1 MKGSRF
7 CCYDSAQSTASLI
20 PMAYGNFTFEQLIE
34 TFGLSLRESSGLFE
48 AIPSVESSELLK
60 ATLAET
66 MDLAVALSTEKARSE
81 LIIMPVMLELR
92 RRFNKKISLFSGVDF
107 TVSPEQGL
115 NGVCDFL
122 ISQSEEQLFVRSPVV
137 MLVEAKNENL
147 KTGFPQCIAEM
158 VAAQQFN
165 QSKGNPIKTIY
176 GVVTI
181 GTTWRFLR
189 LKERIVEID
198 LSEYYIEDVE
208 KILGILCSA
217 LA

>member
-1 MKGSRF
+1 
-7 CCYDSAQSTASLI
+7 
-20 PMAYGNFTFEQLIE
+20 MAYGNFTFEQVIDKFDLKLQE
-34 TFGLSLRESSGLFE
+34 TPDLFA
-48 AIPSVESSELLK
+48 AIAAVESSELLK
-60 ATLAET
+60 MTLAET
-66 MDLAVALSTEKARSE
+66 VQLAVALSTEKARSE

-92 RRFNKKISLFSGVDF
+92 RKFSKAISVFSGVDF
-107 TVSPEQGL
+107 TVAPEEGL

-122 ISQSEEQLFVRSPVV
+122 ISRSAEQLLVRLPVI

-165 QSKGNPIKTIY
+165 QQKGNPIDTIY

-181 GTTWRFLR
+181 GTIWRFLR
-189 LKERIVEID
+189 LKGSTVEID
-198 LSEYYIEDVE
+198 SSEYYIEDVE

-217 LA
+217 LAKPL

>member
-1 MKGSRF
+1 
-7 CCYDSAQSTASLI
+7 
-20 PMAYGNFTFEQLIE
+20 
-34 TFGLSLRESSGLFE
+34 
-48 AIPSVESSELLK
+48 
-60 ATLAET
+60 
-66 MDLAVALSTEKARSE
+66 
-81 LIIMPVMLELR
+81 MPVMLELR
-92 RRFNKKISLFSGVDF
+92 RRFNQEISLFSGIDF

-122 ISQSEEQLFVRSPVV
+122 ISCSAEQLFVRSPVI

-165 QSKGNPIKTIY
+165 QEKGNPIDTIY

-189 LKERIVEID
+189 LKGQSVEID

-208 KILGILCSA
+208 KILGILSSA
-217 LA
+217 IAS

>member
-1 MKGSRF
+1 
-7 CCYDSAQSTASLI
+7 
-20 PMAYGNFTFEQLIE
+20 MAYGNFTFEQLID
-34 TFGLSLRESSGLFE
+34 TFDLSLQESSGLFE
-48 AIPSVESSELLK
+48 SVPGIESSELLK

-66 MDLAVALSTEKARSE
+66 LDLAVALSTEKARSE

-92 RRFNKKISLFSGVDF
+92 RRFNRKISLFSGIDF
-107 TVSPEQGL
+107 SVSLEQGL

-122 ISQSEEQLFVRSPVV
+122 VSCSAEQLFVRSPMI

-147 KTGFPQCIAEM
+147 KAGLPQCIAEM

-165 QSKGNPIKTIY
+165 QAKGNPVDTVY

-189 LKERIVEID
+189 LKGRTVEID
-198 LSEYYIEDVE
+198 LSEYYIEELE

-217 LA
+217 ITSQPD

>member
-1 MKGSRF
+1 
-7 CCYDSAQSTASLI
+7 
-20 PMAYGNFTFEQLIE
+20 MAYGNFTFEQLID
-34 TFGLSLRESSGLFE
+34 TFDLSLQESSGLFE
-48 AIPSVESSELLK
+48 SVPGIESSELLK

-66 MDLAVALSTEKARSE
+66 LDLAVALSTEKARSE

-92 RRFNKKISLFSGVDF
+92 RRFNRKISLFSGIDF
-107 TVSPEQGL
+107 SVSLEQGL

-122 ISQSEEQLFVRSPVV
+122 VSRSAEQLFVRSPVI

-147 KTGFPQCIAEM
+147 KAGLPQCIAEM

-165 QSKGNPIKTIY
+165 QAKGNPVDTVY

-189 LKERIVEID
+189 LKGRTVEID
-198 LSEYYIEDVE
+198 LSEYYIEELE

-217 LA
+217 ITSQPD